1 MVMAMEERYTPS
13 AKQVLVLAQQ
23 QANYFKHQAI
33 GTEHLLLAL
42 TMEKN
47 GVAAKVLQSF
57 VVTEVDVREEI
68 EHIVGYG
75 NLQRR
80 GADTYLPYS
89 PRTRY
94 VLERARE
101 HAKLFN
107 VEKVGTEHILLA
119 LLEDD
124 KTISSRIL
132 AALNIDLRKVKN
144 ITYRTMGVDATTA
157 NRARKKLALSEKKQ
171 DNGTPTLDELARDLT
186 EMVRKDQID
195 PVVGRDNEIKRVV
208 QILSR
213 RTKNNP
219 VLLGEPG
226 VGKTAVAEGFSQK
239 IVNGEVPD
247 NLKNKRVMM
256 LDMGSLVAGTK
267 YRGEFED
274 RLKKIIEEIRE
285 DGNVILFIDEMHTL
299 IGAGGAEGAIDA
311 SNILKPA
318 LARGEVQVI
327 GATTLNEYQKYVEA
341 DAALERR
348 FASVTINEPTPEVA
362 LTILKGLRPKYEKHH
377 QLQITDEALE
387 SAVKL
392 SKRYIASRFLPDKAI
407 DLMDEA
413 AARVRINNAQKVD
426 KVSAIKKKLS
436 ELSQEKTEALLKEDF
451 EKAAEIRNEELK
463 IQEKLEK
470 QIQRDKDE
478 EDSNNYRVKV
488 TAEDI
493 AEVVSE
499 WTGVPV
505 TQINR
510 SEGDRLIRLE
520 KILHNRVIGQD
531 EAVKAVSK
539 AIRRARSGLKDPTR
553 PIGSFMFLGPTGV
566 GKTELAK
573 ALAEA
578 MFGSE
583 DSMIRI
589 DMSEY
594 MEKYTTSRLIGSP
607 PGYVGYDEGGQ
618 LTEKVRNNPYSV
630 VLLDEVEKAHN
641 DVFNIL
647 LQVLDDGRITDHES
661 DCCDGFLTDSKGRKV
676 DFRNTIIIMTSNLGA
691 TALRD
696 EKSVGFGAKDV
707 SDDYEAMAAKVRETL
722 KKTFRPEFLN
732 RLDETVVFHSLNKE
746 EIHQIVKLMAKNI
759 IDRIKEQNI
768 NLKIT
773 PAAIDIVAE
782 AGFDAEYGARP
793 IRRVLQDKIEDLLS
807 EELLAGNIETGAT
820 VTIGAKKGEITI
832 KVKNPVAAEKI
843 NS

>member
-80 GADTYLPYS
+80 SADTYLPYS

-157 NRARKKLALSEKKQ
+157 NRTRKKLALSEKKQ

-426 KVSAIKKKLS
+426 KVSTIKKKLS

-647 LQVLDDGRITDHES
+647 LQVLDDG
-661 DCCDGFLTDSKGRKV
+661 FLNDSKGRKV

>member
-1 MVMAMEERYTPS
+1 MEERYTPS

-157 NRARKKLALSEKKQ
+157 NRTRKKLALSEKKQ

-647 LQVLDDGRITDHES
+647 LQVLDDG
-661 DCCDGFLTDSKGRKV
+661 FLTDSKGRKV

-746 EIHQIVKLMAKNI
+746 KIHQIVKLMAKNI

-832 KVKNPVAAEKI
+832 KVKNLVAAEKI

>member
-1 MVMAMEERYTPS
+1 MEERYTPS

-157 NRARKKLALSEKKQ
+157 NRTRKKLALSEKKQ

-247 NLKNKRVMM
+247 NLKDKRVMM

-377 QLQITDEALE
+377 RLQITDEALE

-478 EDSNNYRVKV
+478 EDSNSYRVKV

-647 LQVLDDGRITDHES
+647 LQVLDDG
-661 DCCDGFLTDSKGRKV
+661 FLTDSKGRKV

-759 IDRIKEQNI
+759 IERIKEQNI

-832 KVKNPVAAEKI
+832 KIKNPVVAEKI

>member
-1 MVMAMEERYTPS
+1 MEERYTPS

-157 NRARKKLALSEKKQ
+157 NRTRKKLALSEKKQ

-451 EKAAEIRNEELK
+451 EKTAEIRNEELK

-647 LQVLDDGRITDHES
+647 LQVLDDG
-661 DCCDGFLTDSKGRKV
+661 FLTDSKGRKV

>member
-647 LQVLDDGRITDHES
+647 LQVLDDG
-661 DCCDGFLTDSKGRKV
+661 FLTDSKGRKV

-707 SDDYEAMAAKVRETL
+707 SDDYEAMAVKVRETL

>member
-1 MVMAMEERYTPS
+1 MEERYTPS

-42 TMEKN
+42 TMGKN

-157 NRARKKLALSEKKQ
+157 NRTRKKLALSEKKQ

-413 AARVRINNAQKVD
+413 AARVRINNTQKVD

-647 LQVLDDGRITDHES
+647 LQVLDDG
-661 DCCDGFLTDSKGRKV
+661 FLTDSKGRKV

-832 KVKNPVAAEKI
+832 KVKNPVAAEK
-843 NS
+843 NK

>member
-1 MVMAMEERYTPS
+1 MEERYTPS

-157 NRARKKLALSEKKQ
+157 NRTRKKLALSEKKQ

-647 LQVLDDGRITDHES
+647 LQVLDDG
-661 DCCDGFLTDSKGRKV
+661 FLTDSKGRKV

-707 SDDYEAMAAKVRETL
+707 SDDYESMAAKVRETL

>member
-1 MVMAMEERYTPS
+1 MEERYTPS

-157 NRARKKLALSEKKQ
+157 NRTRKKLALSEKKQ

-520 KILHNRVIGQD
+520 KILHNRAIGQD

-647 LQVLDDGRITDHES
+647 LQVLDDG
-661 DCCDGFLTDSKGRKV
+661 FLTDSKGRKV

-782 AGFDAEYGARP
+782 TGFDAEYGARP

>member
-1 MVMAMEERYTPS
+1 MAMEERYTPS

-157 NRARKKLALSEKKQ
+157 NRTRKKLALSEKKQ

-247 NLKNKRVMM
+247 NLKNKCVMM

-647 LQVLDDGRITDHES
+647 LQVLDDG
-661 DCCDGFLTDSKGRKV
+661 FLTDSKGRKV

-782 AGFDAEYGARP
+782 TGFDAEYGARP

>member
-157 NRARKKLALSEKKQ
+157 NRTRKKLALSEKKQ

-348 FASVTINEPTPEVA
+348 FASVTINEPTPEVG

-583 DSMIRI
+583 NSMIRI

-647 LQVLDDGRITDHES
+647 LQVLD
-661 DCCDGFLTDSKGRKV
+661 DGFLTDSKGRKV

>member
-1 MVMAMEERYTPS
+1 MEERYTPS

-157 NRARKKLALSEKKQ
+157 NRTRKKLALSEKKQ

-348 FASVTINEPTPEVA
+348 FASVTINEPTPEVG

-647 LQVLDDGRITDHES
+647 LQVLDDG
-661 DCCDGFLTDSKGRKV
+661 FLTDSKGRKV

-807 EELLAGNIETGAT
+807 EELLADNIETGAT

>member
-1 MVMAMEERYTPS
+1 MEERYTPS

-647 LQVLDDGRITDHES
+647 LQVLDDG
-661 DCCDGFLTDSKGRKV
+661 FLTDSKGRKV

-832 KVKNPVAAEKI
+832 KVKNLVAAEKI

>member
-157 NRARKKLALSEKKQ
+157 NRTRKKLALSEKKQ

-647 LQVLDDGRITDHES
+647 LQVLDDG
-661 DCCDGFLTDSKGRKV
+661 FLTDSKGRKV

-707 SDDYEAMAAKVRETL
+707 SDDYESMAAKVRETL

>member
-239 IVNGEVPD
+239 IVNGEVPN

-377 QLQITDEALE
+377 QLQITDGALE

-647 LQVLDDGRITDHES
+647 LQVLDDG
-661 DCCDGFLTDSKGRKV
+661 FLTDSKGRKV

>member
-1 MVMAMEERYTPS
+1 MEERYTPS

-132 AALNIDLRKVKN
+132 AALNIDLRKVEN

-157 NRARKKLALSEKKQ
+157 NRTRKKLALSEKKQ

-239 IVNGEVPD
+239 IVNDEVPD

-436 ELSQEKTEALLKEDF
+436 ELSQEKTEVLLKEDF

-647 LQVLDDGRITDHES
+647 LQVLDDG
-661 DCCDGFLTDSKGRKV
+661 FLTDSKGRKV

>member
-101 HAKLFN
+101 HAKLIN

-157 NRARKKLALSEKKQ
+157 NRTRKKLALSEKKQ

-239 IVNGEVPD
+239 IVNDEVPD

-436 ELSQEKTEALLKEDF
+436 ELSQEKTEVLLKEDF

-647 LQVLDDGRITDHES
+647 LQVLDDG
-661 DCCDGFLTDSKGRKV
+661 FLTDSKGRKV

-832 KVKNPVAAEKI
+832 KVKNPVATEKI

>member
-157 NRARKKLALSEKKQ
+157 NRTRKKLALSEKKQ

-226 VGKTAVAEGFSQK
+226 VGKTAIAEGFSQK

-436 ELSQEKTEALLKEDF
+436 ELSQEKTEVLLKEDF

-647 LQVLDDGRITDHES
+647 LQVLDDG
-661 DCCDGFLTDSKGRKV
+661 FLTDSKGRKV

-832 KVKNPVAAEKI
+832 KVKNPVATEKI

>member
-157 NRARKKLALSEKKQ
+157 NRTRKKLALSEKKQ

-213 RTKNNP
+213 RTKNNS

-647 LQVLDDGRITDHES
+647 LQVLDDG
-661 DCCDGFLTDSKGRKV
+661 FLTDSKGRKV

>member
-1 MVMAMEERYTPS
+1 S

-157 NRARKKLALSEKKQ
+157 NRTRKKLALSEKKQ

-311 SNILKPA
+311 YNILKPA

-392 SKRYIASRFLPDKAI
+392 SKRYIASRLIPDNAI

-413 AARVRINNAQKVD
+413 AAIVRINNAQKVD

-573 ALAEA
+573 ALA
-578 MFGSE
+578 
-583 DSMIRI
+583 
-589 DMSEY
+589 
-594 MEKYTTSRLIGSP
+594 
-607 PGYVGYDEGGQ
+607 
-618 LTEKVRNNPYSV
+618 
-630 VLLDEVEKAHN
+630 
-641 DVFNIL
+641 
-647 LQVLDDGRITDHES
+647 
-661 DCCDGFLTDSKGRKV
+661 
-676 DFRNTIIIMTSNLGA
+676 
-691 TALRD
+691 
-696 EKSVGFGAKDV
+696 
-707 SDDYEAMAAKVRETL
+707 
-722 KKTFRPEFLN
+722 
-732 RLDETVVFHSLNKE
+732 
-746 EIHQIVKLMAKNI
+746 
-759 IDRIKEQNI
+759 
-768 NLKIT
+768 
-773 PAAIDIVAE
+773 
-782 AGFDAEYGARP
+782 
-793 IRRVLQDKIEDLLS
+793 
-807 EELLAGNIETGAT
+807 
-820 VTIGAKKGEITI
+820 
-832 KVKNPVAAEKI
+832 
-843 NS
+843 

>member
-157 NRARKKLALSEKKQ
+157 NRTRKKLALSEKKQ

-362 LTILKGLRPKYEKHH
+362 LTILKGLRSKYEKHH

-478 EDSNNYRVKV
+478 EDSNSYRVKV

-647 LQVLDDGRITDHES
+647 LQVLD
-661 DCCDGFLTDSKGRKV
+661 DGFLTDSKGRKV

>member
-157 NRARKKLALSEKKQ
+157 NRTRKKLALSEKKQ

-413 AARVRINNAQKVD
+413 AARVRINNSQKVD

-647 LQVLDDGRITDHES
+647 LQVLDDG
-661 DCCDGFLTDSKGRKV
+661 FLTDSKGRKV

-696 EKSVGFGAKDV
+696 EKSVGFDAKDV

>member
-1 MVMAMEERYTPS
+1 MEERYTPS

-119 LLEDD
+119 LLEDV

-157 NRARKKLALSEKKQ
+157 NRTRKKLALSEKKQ

-413 AARVRINNAQKVD
+413 AARVRINNSQKVD

-647 LQVLDDGRITDHES
+647 LQVLDDG
-661 DCCDGFLTDSKGRKV
+661 FLTDSKGRKV

>member
-157 NRARKKLALSEKKQ
+157 NRTRKKLALSEKKQ

-195 PVVGRDNEIKRVV
+195 PVVGRDNEIKHVV

-647 LQVLDDGRITDHES
+647 LQVLDDG
-661 DCCDGFLTDSKGRKV
+661 FLTDSKGRKV

>member
-1 MVMAMEERYTPS
+1 MEERYTPS

-157 NRARKKLALSEKKQ
+157 NRTRKKLALSEKKQ

-239 IVNGEVPD
+239 IVNGEIPD

-413 AARVRINNAQKVD
+413 AARVRINNSQKVD

-647 LQVLDDGRITDHES
+647 LQVLDDG
-661 DCCDGFLTDSKGRKV
+661 FLTDSKGRKV

>member
-107 VEKVGTEHILLA
+107 VEKVGTEHILLV

-157 NRARKKLALSEKKQ
+157 NRTRKKLALSEKKQ

-413 AARVRINNAQKVD
+413 AARVRINNSQKVD

-647 LQVLDDGRITDHES
+647 LQVLDDG
-661 DCCDGFLTDSKGRKV
+661 FLTDSKGRKV

>member
-377 QLQITDEALE
+377 QLQITDGALE

-520 KILHNRVIGQD
+520 KILHNRVIRQD

-583 DSMIRI
+583 DSIIRI

-647 LQVLDDGRITDHES
+647 LQVLD
-661 DCCDGFLTDSKGRKV
+661 DGFLTDSKGRKV

>member
-157 NRARKKLALSEKKQ
+157 NRTSKKLALSEKKQ

-647 LQVLDDGRITDHES
+647 LQVLDDG
-661 DCCDGFLTDSKGRKV
+661 FLTDSKGRKV

-832 KVKNPVAAEKI
+832 KVKNLVAAEKI

>member
-157 NRARKKLALSEKKQ
+157 NRTRKKLALSEKKQ

-348 FASVTINEPTPEVA
+348 FASVTINEPTPEIA

-413 AARVRINNAQKVD
+413 AARVRINNSQKVD

-647 LQVLDDGRITDHES
+647 LQVLDDG
-661 DCCDGFLTDSKGRKV
+661 FLTDSKGRKV

>member
-94 VLERARE
+94 VLECARE

-157 NRARKKLALSEKKQ
+157 NRTRKKLALSEKKQ

-647 LQVLDDGRITDHES
+647 LQVLDDG
-661 DCCDGFLTDSKGRKV
+661 FLTDSKGRKV

-832 KVKNPVAAEKI
+832 KVKNLVAAEKI

>member
-157 NRARKKLALSEKKQ
+157 NRTRKKLALSEKKQ

-478 EDSNNYRVKV
+478 ENSNNYRVKV

-647 LQVLDDGRITDHES
+647 LQVLDDG
-661 DCCDGFLTDSKGRKV
+661 FLTDSKGRKV

-696 EKSVGFGAKDV
+696 EKLVGFGAKDV

-832 KVKNPVAAEKI
+832 KVKNPVAAEKV

>member
-1 MVMAMEERYTPS
+1 MEERYTPS

-377 QLQITDEALE
+377 QLQITDGALE

-583 DSMIRI
+583 DSIIRI

-647 LQVLDDGRITDHES
+647 LQVLD
-661 DCCDGFLTDSKGRKV
+661 DGFLTDSKGRKV

-746 EIHQIVKLMAKNI
+746 EIHQIVKLMAKNT

>member
-1 MVMAMEERYTPS
+1 MEERYTPS

-157 NRARKKLALSEKKQ
+157 NRTRKKLALSEKKQ

-463 IQEKLEK
+463 IQERLEK

-510 SEGDRLIRLE
+510 SEGERLIRLE

-647 LQVLDDGRITDHES
+647 LQVLD
-661 DCCDGFLTDSKGRKV
+661 DGFLTDSKGRKV

>member
-157 NRARKKLALSEKKQ
+157 NRTRKKLALSEKKQ

-647 LQVLDDGRITDHES
+647 LQVLDDG
-661 DCCDGFLTDSKGRKV
+661 FLTDSKGRKV

-843 NS
+843 NN

>member
-157 NRARKKLALSEKKQ
+157 NRTRKKLALSEKKQ

-647 LQVLDDGRITDHES
+647 LQVLDDG
-661 DCCDGFLTDSKGRKV
+661 FLTDSKGRKV

-691 TALRD
+691 TTLRD

-732 RLDETVVFHSLNKE
+732 RLDEIVVFHSLNKE

>member
-647 LQVLDDGRITDHES
+647 LQVLDDG
-661 DCCDGFLTDSKGRKV
+661 FLTDSKGRKV

-782 AGFDAEYGARP
+782 TGFDAEYGARP